1 MSNLLQKKNQL
12 LYKITSF
19 ILILSNLST
28 LPVSALESPNHNTSN
43 IQEDFTDVSSD
54 TDTNDELKQQF
65 QPLIE
70 NIFLNRNSAILTRD
84 CEGLKVF
91 YDLNKKVG
99 KWAYENEVT
108 KTKYF
113 TNWCEKQCVS
123 FTKIN
128 SIIRVSKVKEIEKD
142 VYNVIC
148 YACTKFCYSY
158 EDEPNIEN
166 YFKLGTCHYI
176 NLRKDGDKYIIIKEW
191 YTDPLADSLDL
202 DNIECT
208 EIKNTILSHKKPDFT
223 IDERT
228 QKAIDYAHEY
238 CGVSDNEEHLFKYNK
253 EYKNFNPDGGD
264 CANFASQIMFE
275 GGGFKKNNTWN
286 YCNKSATKA
295 WVNAQGFKNYLIN
308 SGRGSYIAKGSY
320 CDTYKDAFNLRPG
333 DIVAYEKRGRITHVS
348 TVTGLDSKGYPLVTC
363 HNTDRMLVPYD
374 LGWSNSNIK
383 FHFIDVHY

>member
-1 MSNLLQKKNQL
+1 MNNLLLKKNIF
-12 LYKITSF
+12 LYKVTSF
-19 ILILSNLST
+19 VLLLSSFSILN
-28 LPVSALESPNHNTSN
+28 VNALTFHNPNISN
-43 IQEDFTDVSSD
+43 IQKEISDVY
-54 TDTNDELKQQF
+54 NDNYENSELKNQF

-70 NIFLNRNSAILTRD
+70 NIFLNRNCAILTRD
-84 CEGLKVF
+84 CEGLKTF
-91 YDLNKKVG
+91 YDLNKKVC
-99 KWAYENEVT
+99 KWAYESEVT

-113 TNWCEKQCVS
+113 TNWCKKQCVS

-128 SIIRVSKVKEIEKD
+128 STIKVSKVKEIEKD

-148 YACTKFCYSY
+148 YADTKFCYSY

-176 NLRKDGDKYIIIKEW
+176 NLKKDGDKYIIIKEW
-191 YTDPLADSLDL
+191 YTDPLADSLNL
-202 DNIECT
+202 DNLECD

-238 CGVSDNEEHLFKYNK
+238 CGISNNEEHLFKYNK
-253 EYKNFNPDGGD
+253 NYKNFNPDGGD

-275 GGGFKKNNTWN
+275 GGGFKKNSTWN
-286 YCNKSATKA
+286 YCNKSATNA
-295 WVNAQGFKNYLIN
+295 WINAQGFKNYLIN
-308 SGRGSYIAKGSY
+308 SGRGSYIAKGYYS
-320 CDTYKDAFNLRPG
+320 DTYKDAFNLRPG
-333 DIVAYEKRGRITHVS
+333 ITHVS

-374 LGWSNSNIK
+374 LGWSNSDIK

>member
-1 MSNLLQKKNQL
+1 MNNLLLKKNIF
-12 LYKITSF
+12 LYKVTSF
-19 ILILSNLST
+19 VLLLSSFSILN
-28 LPVSALESPNHNTSN
+28 VNALTFHNPNISN
-43 IQEDFTDVSSD
+43 IQKEISDVY
-54 TDTNDELKQQF
+54 NDNYENSELKNQF

-70 NIFLNRNSAILTRD
+70 NIFLNRNCAILTRD
-84 CEGLKVF
+84 CEGLKTF
-91 YDLNKKVG
+91 YDLNKKVC
-99 KWAYENEVT
+99 KWAYESEVT

-113 TNWCEKQCVS
+113 TNWCKKQCVS

-128 SIIRVSKVKEIEKD
+128 STIKVSKVKEIEKD

-148 YACTKFCYSY
+148 YADTKFCYSY

-176 NLRKDGDKYIIIKEW
+176 NLKKDGDKYIIIKEW
-191 YTDPLADSLDL
+191 YTDPLADSLNL
-202 DNIECT
+202 DNLECD

-238 CGVSDNEEHLFKYNK
+238 CGISNNEEHLFKYNK
-253 EYKNFNPDGGD
+253 NYKNFNPDGGD

-275 GGGFKKNNTWN
+275 GGGFKKNSTWN
-286 YCNKSATKA
+286 YCNKSATNA
-295 WVNAQGFKNYLIN
+295 WINAQGFKNYLIN
-308 SGRGSYIAKGSY
+308 SGRGSY
-320 CDTYKDAFNLRPG
+320 KDAFNLRPG
-333 DIVAYEKRGRITHVS
+333 DIVAYEKKGRITHVS

-374 LGWSNSNIK
+374 LGWSNSDIK